1 MKKFLVLALLFA
13 LPLVAY
19 LFFAS
24 GVHNFGKLPV
34 LTEKI
39 APLDD
44 FSDLNGNSVQFQ
56 DKITILGFFGS
67 QVPEMHGHAFNL
79 NWVIYKDYHEF
90 YDFQFVILVE
100 KGQEPQVKALKKEMA
115 KTTDL
120 DEWNFAF
127 GSEMAIN
134 KVFQSLKTDLK
145 LNVQNATE
153 RVFIIDK
160 NMALRGRDDDEEE
173 EKVLFGY
180 DTSSVAELKN
190 KMVDDVKVILAE
202 YRLKLK
208 KYKKRKY

>member
-39 APLDD
+39 APLND
-44 FSDLNGNSVQFQ
+44 FSDLDGNPVQLQ
-56 DKITILGFFGS
+56 DKITILGFFGG

-100 KGQEPQVKALKKEMA
+100 KGQEAQVKALKKEMA

>member
-39 APLDD
+39 APLDG
-44 FSDLNGNSVQFQ
+44 FSDLNGNPLRLH
-56 DKITILGFFGS
+56 DKITILGFFGG
-67 QVPEMHGHAFNL
+67 QVSEMHGHAFNL

-90 YDFQFVILVE
+90 NNFQFVILVE
-100 KGQEPQVKALKKEMA
+100 KGQEAQVKALKNEMA
-115 KTTDL
+115 KTTSME
-120 DEWNFAF
+120 EWNFAF
-127 GSEMAIN
+127 GSPNAIKN
-134 KVFQSLKTDLK
+134 VFQSLKTDLK
-145 LNVQNATE
+145 LNVHNATE

-160 NMALRGRDDDEEE
+160 NMALRGRDDDEE
-173 EKVLFGY
+173 KSLVLYGY

-208 KYKKRKY
+208 KYNDK